1 MSQIQPSNLNI
12 GLAPAQLRQG
22 LEELEATV
30 NALVERVNGLD
41 CSCQGESDGEPDR
54 GLPSDLPHRDLLIAG
69 GIKTAD
75 LLLAATREDLEA
87 LEGIGEAKADD
98 IIEARESL

>member
-1 MSQIQPSNLNI
+1 MSQIQPSNISI

-22 LEELEATV
+22 LRELEDTV
-30 NALVERVNGLD
+30 NALVERVNGLE
-41 CSCQGESDGEPDR
+41 CSCQGESDGEPDT
-54 GLPSDLPHRDLLIAG
+54 GLPSDIPHRDLLIAG
-69 GIKTAD
+69 GIETID

-87 LEGIGEAKADD
+87 LDGIGEAKADD